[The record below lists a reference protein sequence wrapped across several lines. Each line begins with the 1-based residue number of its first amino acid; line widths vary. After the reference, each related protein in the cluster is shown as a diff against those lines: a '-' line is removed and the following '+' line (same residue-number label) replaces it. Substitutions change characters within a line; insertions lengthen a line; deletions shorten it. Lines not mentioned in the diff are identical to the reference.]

1 MRNRRAIWVQAC
13 LVMGLLAIPALVRAQ
28 TTIRVGDHPG
38 FGRVVFDFGVPTG
51 FDVVEA
57 GDRLLV
63 VFAGAPALPTAD
75 GLPRNVRAIESSAG
89 SATLVRTPGAR
100 FRSRGMGN
108 RVEIDVLDPIR
119 GNVRVAGRAG
129 ATRPDMSVPAQP
141 PPALPAIPPAGSPS
155 DASPVLAEPASPP
168 IADAPL
174 RALIVPVSQGPL
186 PPIVAEASEPAP
198 SVAPAPPPVARPGFV
213 LLAMEPGIG
222 AAAFR
227 RGTDALIVFDQ
238 QTPIDPAMIARAFAT
253 SGPPAVQVGTASTI
267 VVIPLA
273 PDQGMALRRDV
284 RGWEVRATDGRV
296 PVAASAE
303 PAAVEVTATSAGLLL
318 KLDRPGAV
326 MAVADPATGQTL
338 LVGTANPTTGAG
350 AATATVRRAP
360 GYALAATWL
369 GVVVEPMSEATELRP
384 ASNGFLL
391 VSPALSPAAD
401 SPVTVATAF
410 TRRFDFADLPVAALL
425 QRLHAQVAAG
435 SAAPVRSR
443 SPDRIAAAHSMLS
456 LGLATEAQAVLGLA
470 AADDPAAAAGP
481 ELVGLKAIAALL
493 AGRSHEAGG
502 IDDPRLDGSDDIA
515 LWRGVRDAMRDTDP
529 AAGQVLPRLLPL
541 VDAYPAALRNRLR
554 PLLIEAAVLTGQVP
568 LAGGALGVADDHS
581 LDLARAL
588 LRERDGDTAGALAA
602 FDMLASG
609 RDQLAQVRA
618 GVRAAELRLRTGT
631 LTPGQAADV
640 LERHA
645 AIWRGDGRESAMRL
659 RAAELRTAAGSFRPA
674 LELLRETE
682 RLFPEHQSAIRTAMA
697 AVFQAMLSRPQA
709 VPPLDLVTIAS
720 DFATLLPAA
729 DAGGITGL
737 LADKLLA
744 LDLPD
749 RAGPVLAGLMA
760 AAPAGPARAMI
771 GARLAQMQ
779 LENGAAGAAQATLAA
794 SGGPDM
800 PASVAEQRILLGAR
814 ARAAQG
820 DVPGAAASLLA
831 LGTAAA
837 DDLRATLLSQ
847 AADWPGSLAAL
858 SDLAAK
864 TIPATEP
871 LDDAMQDLILRQ
883 ATAAVQAN
891 DVATLA
897 LLQRR
902 HGQRL
907 AGSRADLFR
916 LLTAEPLRSPADLP
930 RTGTELA
937 LARLLPSQ
945 LDVLSAR
952 NSK

>member
-1 MRNRRAIWVQAC
+1 MMNPWAIGMRAC
-13 LVMGLLAIPALVRAQ
+13 LAMGVVALPALAQAQ

-38 FGRVVFDFGVPTG
+38 FGRVVFDFGVPTE

-57 GDRLLV
+57 GDRLLI
-63 VFAGAPALPTAD
+63 VFAGAPALPAAD
-75 GLPRNVRAIESSAG
+75 GLPRNVRAIESGAG
-89 SATLVRTPGAR
+89 SATLVRAPGTR
-100 FRSRGMGN
+100 FRSLAMGN
-108 RVEIDVLDPIR
+108 RVVVDVFDSTR
-119 GNVRVAGRAG
+119 GNVRAPGRAN
-129 ATRPDMSVPAQP
+129 ATRPDASVPIQP
-141 PPALPAIPPAGSPS
+141 RPVLPSAASPS
-155 DASPVLAEPASPP
+155 DASPVFAEPASPP
-168 IADAPL
+168 TAEASL
-174 RALIVPVSQGPL
+174 RAPIAPVSQGPL
-186 PPIVAEASEPAP
+186 PPSVSEASEPAFT
-198 SVAPAPPPVARPGFV
+198 VVPAPVPVARPGFV
-213 LLAMEPGIG
+213 LLAMEAGIG

-227 RGTDALIVFDQ
+227 RGSDALVVFDQ
-238 QTPIDPAMIARAFAT
+238 QTPIDPAMIVQALPT
-253 SGPPAVQVGTASTI
+253 SGPPTVQVGPASTT

-273 PDQGMALRRDV
+273 PDESLTLRREV
-284 RGWEVRATDGRV
+284 RGWELRATNGSV
-296 PVAASAE
+296 PVAAPAE
-303 PAAVEVTATSAGLLL
+303 PASVEVTAISAGLLL
-318 KLDRPGAV
+318 KLDRPGIV
-326 MAVADPATGQTL
+326 VAVADPSTGQTL
-338 LVGTANPTTGAG
+338 LVGTANPTAGAG
-350 AATATVRRAP
+350 AATATARRAP

-369 GVVVEPMSEATELRP
+369 GVVVEPMSDATELRP

-401 SPVTVATAF
+401 APVAVATAF
-410 TRRFDFADLPVAALL
+410 TRRFDFANLPVAALL
-425 QRLHAQVAAG
+425 QRLRAQVAAG
-435 SAAPVRSR
+435 SAAPARSR

-456 LGLATEAQAVLGLA
+456 LGLATEAQAVLCLA
-470 AADDPAAAAGP
+470 ATDDPAAAAGP

-529 AAGQVLPRLLPL
+529 AAGQGLPRLLPL
-541 VDAYPAALRNRLR
+541 VDAYPAALRDRLR
-554 PLLIEAAVLTGQVP
+554 PLLIEAAVLTGQTS
-568 LAGGALGVADDHS
+568 LAAAALGVADDHS

-588 LRERDGDTAGALAA
+588 SRERDGNTAGALAA
-602 FDMLASG
+602 FDLLASG

-631 LTPGQAADV
+631 LTAGQAADV
-640 LERHA
+640 LERQA

-659 RAAELRTAAGSFRPA
+659 RAAELRSTAGSFRPA

-682 RLFPEHQSAIRTAMA
+682 RLFPEQQPSIRTAMA
-697 AVFQAMLSRPQA
+697 AVFQAMLTRPQV

-720 DFATLLPAA
+720 DFATLLPGA
-729 DAGGITGL
+729 DTSITGL

-749 RAGPVLAGLMA
+749 RAGPVLAGLMT
-760 AAPAGPARAMI
+760 AAPAGPARAVI

-779 LENGAAGAAQATLAA
+779 IENGAAGAAQATLAA
-794 SGGPDM
+794 SGDPDL
-800 PASVAEQRILLGAR
+800 PASVAEQRTLLGAR
-814 ARAAQG
+814 ALAAQG
-820 DVPGAAASLLA
+820 DVLGAAASLLA

-864 TIPATEP
+864 TIKDGGL
-871 LDDAMQDLILRQ
+871 LDDAMQDLVLRQ

-891 DVATLA
+891 DMATLA

-902 HGQRL
+902 HSQRL

-937 LARLLPSQ
+937 LARLLPNQ
-945 LDVLSAR
+945 LGVLSAR